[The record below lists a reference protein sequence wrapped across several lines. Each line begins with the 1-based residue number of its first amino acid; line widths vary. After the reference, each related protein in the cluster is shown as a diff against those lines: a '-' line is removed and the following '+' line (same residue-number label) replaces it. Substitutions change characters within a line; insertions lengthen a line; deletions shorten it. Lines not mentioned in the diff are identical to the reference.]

1 MRPRCAYGTPS
12 ITARAARR
20 LAFVNVDTLL
30 WSPPL
35 TGSNK
40 ARFSAPT
47 LLVFALGCLSSTL
60 WAQNQKIDRE
70 IAFVRAL
77 ATDLRFIE
85 LARIEAEGLAKNNV
99 AGGDQEKIAQLAVEI
114 AYYGARSRSDR
125 AQQRTLFKETVAKS
139 KELIETS
146 SNVAL
151 QQKARA
157 TLANASQDFGQFLVE
172 ELEIAQQD
180 NPDKVK
186 ELADEAKKVFSDG
199 IDACGKVMED
209 LKDAKDEKTE
219 FYLMWMKKAVLS
231 REQAR
236 ADKENR
242 GVLVQRAISEL
253 EEMVLVSGEETALGL
268 RGLFEIAQCREVEGN
283 VADAIDTYKG
293 TLKQI
298 STSLEGAQK
307 GELDLSGEMQG
318 FLFDMLQE
326 VYVKT
331 AEVMAREGAAGTADL
346 FAEFRKNMTAFG
358 EKGQELFEVVNDT
371 SGHLMLLAEA
381 RFNAESGDAKKV
393 GDALAMAQKIND
405 KHPSDFVGVR
415 AKAVLRDILGFQQTL
430 VSGALLVEVAK
441 GELQNKN
448 YEAAV
453 RGARKAIA
461 ALSTDEQQKLGLQ
474 TYEML
479 GMAYALSDRYLE
491 AMLAFGEGLQKFA
504 STDEKRAS
512 DVADAADRALAA
524 HKRQVKNDPA
534 FNDFYRATSEMI
546 ATSSVSAGSKLFWK
560 EANERFNEKKYGE
573 AIASYGKITADFT
586 FYEQALVNVG
596 RALAASGKFAEA
608 RKALGDFREYVA
620 KTTLPASETGKQ
632 QVRASALADAEFAD
646 TQMAFS
652 EARGNDEFK
661 LKRDLTKYPA
671 ALEKAQGFVANFAKE
686 GERHIPVTLEYIGRL
701 NTDLGKLDL
710 AEAAYVQL
718 KEKDPPR
725 ASRFA
730 TEVFKEYQNQV
741 EALSNEL
748 DRVSAKDGGDAQ
760 IQKATQDVTAARQ
773 KLVALGTD
781 YIAGASKAQL
791 GILVHTLL
799 NWEKLREWTKVDEVA
814 QKTLALYGADT
825 NDDTKKVIDQIVRPM
840 VGEALLHQRR
850 FQEAYDMLVSAEA
863 ANPAQWELKRQIARA
878 LGGWFEFD
886 KVGTGQK
893 VAGLERPVDAYIK
906 YYGDKEK
913 AYRVWALRADVKP
926 YSLEW
931 YRFHWET
938 YWFCK
943 QAGATDSKYKDIATT
958 IYKKARANDD
968 FATLKR
974 HGAQG
979 LLLFRYFQSNR

>member
-1 MRPRCAYGTPS
+1 MTGSP
-12 ITARAARR
+12 AAR
-20 LAFVNVDTLL
+20 L
-30 WSPPL
+30 
-35 TGSNK
+35 G
-40 ARFSAPT
+40 APT
-47 LLVFALGCLSSTL
+47 LLVFALGTLSPAL
-60 WAQNQKIDRE
+60 WAQNQQLDRE
-70 IAFVRAL
+70 IGFVRAL
-77 ATDLRFIE
+77 ATELRFIE
-85 LARIEAEGLAKNNV
+85 LARIEAEELAKNNV

-146 SNVAL
+146 SNAAL

-199 IDACGKVMED
+199 IEACGKVMED
-209 LKDAKDEKTE
+209 LKDSKDEAKKTE
-219 FYLMWMKKAVLS
+219 LYLMWMKKAVLS

-253 EEMVLVSGEETALGL
+253 EEMVLESGEETAFGL

-283 VADAIDTYKG
+283 VADAIDSYKG
-293 TLKQI
+293 TLTQI
-298 STSLEGAQK
+298 STSLEQANK

-358 EKGQELFEVVNDT
+358 EKGQDLFDVVSDT

-415 AKAVLRDILGFQQTL
+415 AKAVLRDILGFQQNL
-430 VSGALLVEVAK
+430 VSGALLVEIAK

-453 RGARKAIA
+453 QGARKAIA
-461 ALSTDEQQKLGLQ
+461 AFSADEQQKLGLQ

-479 GMAYALSDRYLE
+479 GMAYAFSDRYLE
-491 AMLAFGEGLQKFA
+491 AMIAFSEGLKKFA
-504 STDEKRAS
+504 ATDEKRAS
-512 DVADAADRALAA
+512 DVADAADRALSA
-524 HKRQVKNDPA
+524 HKRQTKNDPA
-534 FNDFYRATSEMI
+534 FADFYRTTSEAI

-560 EANERFNEKKYGE
+560 EANDRFNEKKYAE

-586 FYEQALVNVG
+586 YYEQALVNVG

-608 RKALGDFREYVA
+608 RKAIGDYREYAA
-620 KTTLPASETGKQ
+620 KTTLPASETAKQ
-632 QVRASALADAEFAD
+632 QVRASALTDAEF
-646 TQMAFS
+646 TEMQMAYS
-652 EARGNDEFK
+652 EARGVDEFK

-671 ALEKAQGFVANFAKE
+671 ALEKAQGFVANFAKD
-686 GERHIPVTLEYIGRL
+686 GERNIPVTLEYIGRL

-718 KEKDPPR
+718 KEKDPTR
-725 ASRFA
+725 ASRLA
-730 TEVFKEYQNQV
+730 TEVFKEYQSQV
-741 EALSNEL
+741 KALGEEL
-748 DRVSAKDGGDAQ
+748 DGVIAKNGSDAQ

-773 KLVALGTD
+773 KLVALGMD
-781 YIAGASKAQL
+781 YIASAPKAQL
-791 GILVHTLL
+791 GILVATLL
-799 NWEKLREWTKVDEVA
+799 NWEQLRDWQKVDEVA
-814 QKTLALYGADT
+814 QKTLTLYGADA
-825 NDDTKKVIDQIVRPM
+825 NADTKKVVDQIVRPK
-840 VGEALLHQRR
+840 VGEALLQQRR
-850 FQEAYDMLVSAEA
+850 FQEAYDMLVAAEA
-863 ANPAQWELKRQIARA
+863 ANPTQWELKRQIARA

-893 VAGLERPVDAYIK
+893 VAGLEKPVDAYIK
-906 YYGDKEK
+906 YYGDKDK
-913 AYRVWALRADVKP
+913 AYRVWALRPEVRP

-943 QAGATDSKYKDIATT
+943 QAGVKDSKYKDIATT
-958 IYKKARANDD
+958 IFNKARANDD
-968 FATLKR
+968 FATLKS
-974 HGAQG
+974 HGVEG